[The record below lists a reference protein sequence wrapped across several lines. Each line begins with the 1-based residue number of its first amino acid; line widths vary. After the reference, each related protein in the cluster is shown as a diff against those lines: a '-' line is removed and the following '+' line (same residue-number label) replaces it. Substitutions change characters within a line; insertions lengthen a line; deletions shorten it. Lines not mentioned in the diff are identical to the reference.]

1 MVEIYVLTSDPGFFT
16 VVHGL
21 GGATGHA
28 AFNASDRESR
38 VVPAKALFIVDGHTA
53 AEAVGAYTFDTTRTV
68 GFIPAA
74 GDPGGR
80 LRAAGVARSFPRATL
95 AEELPRLF
103 AEFAV

>member
-1 MVEIYVLTSDPGFFT
+1 MDIYVLTSDPGFFT

-21 GGATGHA
+21 GGATGNRA
-28 AFNASDRESR
+28 LNASEQGSN
-38 VVPAKALFIVDGHTA
+38 VIPADALFIVDGHTA
-53 AEAVGAYTFDTTRTV
+53 AASVGAYSFDITRAV

-74 GDPGGR
+74 GDPEGQ
-80 LRAAGVARSFPRATL
+80 LRTAGVARTFSRGTL